1 MAFLTMVEIEKDQ
14 RIRIINWQRMYDPLA
29 PTHKKTKKS
38 VKSQLNTNIVSSNFP
53 SNFQFITESHSYNN
67 SIQQSTEKNSQ
78 AFES

>member
-1 MAFLTMVEIEKDQ
+1 MVEIEKDERQ
-14 RIRIINWQRMYDPLA
+14 RIYDPPA
-29 PTHKKTKKS
+29 HTRIKTKKS